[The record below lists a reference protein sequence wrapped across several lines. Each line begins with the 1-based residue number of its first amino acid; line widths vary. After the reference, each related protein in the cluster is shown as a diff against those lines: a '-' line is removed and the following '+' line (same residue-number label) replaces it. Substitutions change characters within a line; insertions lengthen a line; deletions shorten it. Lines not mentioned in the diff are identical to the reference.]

1 MPPDVCVLLTGWGG
15 LGGTGIIDSLRGA
28 PESVRIVCADARDS
42 PVLRRRADAFRL
54 LPYGDDPAY
63 LDALLDACEGEGA
76 DVVMPGSGP
85 EILAVSKNKELVSGR
100 VAVALDSYRTIRPLL
115 NKADAY
121 EALENAI
128 PVPAFARVSDAP
140 RLRRCLEEAGFPE
153 RPVCIRPASYTD
165 SGGARGFRVL
175 YGERDM
181 AAYMEPASPA
191 AEPADLLVS
200 EYLPGPEYSVY
211 VLADGGAM
219 LYCVP
224 VLRGRMVGPRTFG
237 AQTVPPDPEI
247 TDICG
252 RIVER
257 LGLSHNVNIQLRRSA
272 DGALKLVEVNPRM
285 GGTIVL
291 PAAAGVN
298 LPYMGVRMAL
308 GRPVERGAGYRTISM
323 ERYAREVFADGDRVF
338 EMNGS

>member
-28 PESVRIVCADARDS
+28 PEKVRIVCADAKDK
-42 PVLRRRADAFRL
+42 LILKHRADAFRL
-54 LPYGDDPAY
+54 LPRGDDPAY
-63 LDALLDACEGEGA
+63 LDALLDVCESEGA

-85 EILAVSKNKELVSGR
+85 EILAISKNVERISGR
-100 VAVALDSYRTIRPLL
+100 AAVALDPYHIIRPLL

-121 EALENAI
+121 EALQDVI
-128 PVPAFARVSDAP
+128 PVPAFARVPDASLLRSRLEKAGYP
-140 RLRRCLEEAGFPE
+140 R
-153 RPVCIRPASYTD
+153 RPVCVRPAPYAA
-165 SGGARGFRVL
+165 SGGSRGFRVL
-175 YGERDM
+175 RGEPDIS
-181 AAYMEPASPA
+181 AYAESASHA
-191 AEPADLLVS
+191 GGSTDLLVS

-224 VLRGRMVGPRTFG
+224 VLRRRMIGARTFG
-237 AQTVPPDPEI
+237 AETVPPDPEI
-247 TDICG
+247 TGICG
-252 RIVER
+252 RIVGR

-285 GGTIVL
+285 GGTIAL

-308 GRPVERGAGYRTISM
+308 GRPVERGVPYRTMSM
-323 ERYAREVFADGDRVF
+323 ERYAREVFAEGDHIF
-338 EMNGS
+338 EMSRS